1 MWEPDP
7 AWERLPGGPS
17 SHGVWRAA
25 GPDGPVVVK
34 RLRRPDP
41 HDPGHLTDPGHA
53 AYWRRAADVA
63 LDGEPDGGLT
73 DAPGLRGPRTLRVD
87 EDAEGITLRQEW
99 VDDAGTSGLFVARAL
114 GRFAGADLPQRPWHA
129 CRLLVDRMRLVE
141 QRGGW
146 QLLARTTV
154 ADVAAHLWARRTTLL
169 ERVAE
174 LPQVPQHGDP
184 VPANLPGRDGDD
196 AVAIDWSTLGR
207 GPVGAD
213 LGYFSLSS
221 REEFGPLLD
230 AYADGLPEGLATRE
244 QALIGA
250 QVMAVLTVLTRADWA
265 LARVAEGEGAL
276 AGKYRHP
283 SVAPYLRSLQRQLP
297 QVEALLA

>member
-1 MWEPDP
+1 MWEPGP
-7 AWERLPGGPS
+7 GWERLPAGPS
-17 SHGVWRAA
+17 SHGVWRAP
-25 GPDGPVVVK
+25 GPDGPTVVK

-41 HDPGHLTDPGHA
+41 HDPEHLSDPGHA
-53 AYWRRAADVA
+53 AYWRRAADAA
-63 LDGEPDGGLT
+63 LDGGLVDT
-73 DAPGLRGPRTLRVD
+73 LGLHGPRTVRVD
-87 EDAEGITLRQEW
+87 EDDGGITLQQEW
-99 VDDAGTSGLFVARAL
+99 VEDAGTSGLFVARAL
-114 GRFAGADLPQRPWHA
+114 GRFAGADLPERPWHA
-129 CRLLVDRMRLVE
+129 SRLLVDRIRLVE
-141 QRGGW
+141 HRGGW
-146 QLLARTTV
+146 QTLARTTV
-154 ADVAAHLWARRTTLL
+154 ADVAAHLWSRRETLL
-169 ERVAE
+169 ARLAE

-184 VPANLPGRDGDD
+184 VPANVPGRAGDA

-221 REEFGPLLD
+221 REDFGPLLD
-230 AYADGLPEGLATRE
+230 AYVDGLPEGLAGRE
-244 QALIGA
+244 DALIGA

-297 QVEALLA
+297 QVEALLAQGS

>member
-7 AWERLPGGPS
+7 AWERLPAGPS
-17 SHGVWRAA
+17 SHGVWRAS
-25 GPDGPVVVK
+25 GPAGPVVVK

-41 HDPGHLTDPGHA
+41 HDSGHLTDPGHA
-53 AYWRRAADVA
+53 AWWRRAADVA
-63 LDGEPDGGLT
+63 LAGGLSAT
-73 DAPGLRGPRTLRVD
+73 PGLRAPQTLRVD
-87 EDAEGITLRQEW
+87 EDEEGITLHEEW
-99 VDDAGTSGLFVARAL
+99 VEDAGTGGLFVARAL
-114 GRFAGADLPQRPWHA
+114 GRFAGADLPDRPWHA
-129 CRLLVDRMRLVE
+129 RRLLPDRIRMVE

-146 QLLARTTV
+146 QVLARTTA
-154 ADVAAHLWARRTTLL
+154 ADVAAHLWARRTALL

-184 VPANLPGRDGDD
+184 VPANLPGRAGDE

-213 LGYFSLSS
+213 LGYLSLSA

-230 AYADGLPEGLATRE
+230 AYVDGLPAGLATRE
-244 QALIGA
+244 QARLGA

-265 LARVAEGEGAL
+265 LAQVAHGEGAL

-283 SVAPYLRSLQRQLP
+283 AVAPHLRTLQRQLP

>member
-7 AWERLPGGPS
+7 AWDRLPGGPS
-17 SHGVWRAA
+17 SHGVWRAT

-41 HDPGHLTDPGHA
+41 HDTAQLLDPGHA
-53 AYWRRAADVA
+53 AYWRRGADAA
-63 LDGEPDGGLT
+63 LDLSLA

-87 EDAEGITLRQEW
+87 EDEEGITIRQEW
-99 VDDAGTSGLFVARAL
+99 VEDAGSSGLFLARAL
-114 GRFAGADLPQRPWHA
+114 GRFAGADLPHRPWHA
-129 CRLLVDRMRLVE
+129 SRLLADRIRLVE

-146 QLLARTTV
+146 QTLARTTV
-154 ADVAAHLWARRTTLL
+154 ADVAAHLWSRRTTLL
-169 ERVAE
+169 GRVAA

-184 VPANLPGRDGDD
+184 VPANLPGRAGDD

-207 GPVGAD
+207 GPVGSD

-221 REEFGPLLD
+221 REDFGPLVD
-230 AYADGLPEGLATRE
+230 AYVAGLPGGLATRE
-244 QALIGA
+244 EAVLGA
-250 QVMAVLTVLTRADWA
+250 QVMAVLTVLTQADWA
-265 LARVAEGEGAL
+265 LARVADGEGAL

-283 SVAPYLRSLQRQLP
+283 AVAPYLLSLQRQLP
-297 QVEALLA
+297 QVEALLG

>member
-41 HDPGHLTDPGHA
+41 HDTPQLLDAGHA
-53 AYWRRAADVA
+53 AYWRREADAA
-63 LDGEPDGGLT
+63 LDLSLVDT
-73 DAPGLRGPRTLRVD
+73 PGLHGPRTLRVD
-87 EDAEGITLRQEW
+87 EDEDGITIRQEW
-99 VDDAGTSGLFVARAL
+99 VEDAASSGLFLARAL
-114 GRFAGADLPQRPWHA
+114 GRFAGAELPLRPWHA
-129 CRLLVDRMRLVE
+129 SRLLADRIRLVE

-146 QLLARTTV
+146 QTLARTTV
-154 ADVAAHLWARRTTLL
+154 ADVAAHLWARRTTFL
-169 ERVAE
+169 ERISA

-221 REEFGPLLD
+221 REDFGPLVD
-230 AYADGLPEGLATRE
+230 AYVAGLPDGLATRE
-244 QALIGA
+244 QAVLGA

-265 LARVAEGEGAL
+265 LARVADGEGAL

-283 SVAPYLRSLQRQLP
+283 AVAPHLRSLQRQLP
-297 QVEALLA
+297 QVEALLD

>member
-17 SHGVWRAA
+17 SHGVWRAD

-41 HDPGHLTDPGHA
+41 HETAHLLDPGHA
-53 AYWRRAADVA
+53 AYWRRGADAA
-63 LDGEPDGGLT
+63 LDLALADT
-73 DAPGLRGPRTLRVD
+73 PGLRGPRTLRVD
-87 EDAEGITLRQEW
+87 EDEEGVTIHQRW
-99 VDDAGTSGLFVARAL
+99 VEDADNSGLFLARCL
-114 GRFAGADLPQRPWHA
+114 GRFAGADVPDQPWHA
-129 CRLLVDRMRLVE
+129 SRLLADRIRLVE
-141 QRGGW
+141 HRGGW
-146 QLLARTTV
+146 QTLARTTV

-169 ERVAE
+169 ERVAA
-174 LPQVPQHGDP
+174 LPQVLQHGDP
-184 VPANLPGRDGDD
+184 VPSNLPGRAGDD
-196 AVAIDWSTLGR
+196 AVAIDWSTVGR

-230 AYADGLPEGLATRE
+230 AYVAGLPAGLATRE
-244 QALIGA
+244 QATLGA
-250 QVMAVLTVLTRADWA
+250 QVMAVLTVLTQADWA
-265 LARVAEGEGAL
+265 LARVADGEGAL

-283 SVAPYLRSLQRQLP
+283 AVAPYLRSLQRQLP
-297 QVEALLA
+297 QVEALLD